1 MSIYTI
7 MTFRNTRRILAVWL
21 LSLLSSTSLVWAQ
34 QPQRQEF
41 SLQEAIQ
48 FATSANI
55 NVQTSRLDAASAES
69 RIKEVKSTTLPQV
82 SIGSLL
88 TYNAIIQRFILPAG
102 GFGAPSSTTAGSGT
116 QPEDAAVTAI
126 PFGVNFQGNVQATV
140 NQLLFD
146 ASYKIG
152 LKAAATLREL
162 SQKNVTA
169 SKINVAEQVAKA
181 YYNVLVS
188 EERIK
193 LLDYNISRIDSLYK
207 ETQALNKQG
216 FVEKIDVDRLEVQ
229 SNNLKAER
237 QNVQNLI
244 GLSYYLLKFQMGL
257 GTNDVVV
264 LTDKIQDL
272 NPDQLERSV
281 AFTPEFDYSQRVEFS
296 VLQSQITLADLD
308 YQSIAKQYFPR
319 VVASATYGHNNGRN
333 NLGDFF
339 TTTWFNS
346 AAINLQIQVPVFDGF
361 QKRYAAQQRKIALD
375 KARLGSNLLKN
386 SIDLQ
391 IRQSQITIQNS
402 LQTLRTQKRNL
413 DLAQEIL
420 RVTRIKYKEGVGSNI
435 EVLNAESSSREA
447 QTNYFASLLD
457 FMLAKVD
464 YDKATGKLYTGN

>member
-1 MSIYTI
+1 MG
-7 MTFRNTRRILAVWL
+7 AVWL
-21 LSLLSSTSLVWAQ
+21 LMLSSVGPLLAQ
-34 QPQRQEF
+34 QQPRGF
-41 SLQEAIQ
+41 TLQEAIQ
-48 FATSANI
+48 FATTSNI
-55 NVQTSRLDAASAES
+55 NVQTSRLDGASAEA
-69 RIKEVKSTTLPQV
+69 RIREVKSATLPQV
-82 SIGSLL
+82 SIGSTL
-88 TYNAIIQRFILPAG
+88 TYNAIIQKFILPAG
-102 GFGAPSSTTAGSGT
+102 GFGGPSSSTATSGN
-116 QPEDAAVTAI
+116 QPEDAGVTAI

-152 LKAAATLREL
+152 LRAAATFREL
-162 SQKNVTA
+162 SQKNITA

-188 EERIK
+188 EERVK
-193 LLDYNISRIDSLYK
+193 LLDYNIGRIDTLLR
-207 ETQALNKQG
+207 ETQAMNKQG

-257 GTNDVVV
+257 GVNDVIT
-264 LTDKIQDL
+264 LTDKIQELSVDE
-272 NPDQLERSV
+272 LERSV
-281 AFTPEFDYSQRVEFS
+281 TFSPETDYTQRIEYS
-296 VLQSQITLADLD
+296 TLQSQVQLADLD
-308 YQSIAKQYFPR
+308 YQSVGKLYFPR
-319 VVASATYGHNNGRN
+319 VVASVAYGHNNGRN
-333 NLGDFF
+333 NLIDLFS
-339 TTTWFNS
+339 TQWFNS
-346 AAINLQIQVPVFDGF
+346 AALNLQVQIPVFDGF
-361 QKRYAAQQRKIALD
+361 QKRYAGQQKKIALQ
-375 KARLGSNLLKN
+375 KARLGGDLLKN

-391 IRQSQITIQNS
+391 VRQSQITIQNS

-420 RVTRIKYKEGVGSNI
+420 RVTRIKYREGVGSNI

-464 YDKATGKLYTGN
+464 LDKASGKLYTEQ